1 MSSGNGQIVGAHSP
15 YEPQG
20 SDESP
25 DGSVSRLHM
34 NNRHGEVEG
43 SETEDSETSLSTT
56 SEETAKSQI
65 PRDRQLIPVSTTP
78 KETLREECTFT
89 TLRDDKVR
97 AKHWYSVVD
106 EFRDWYESYERSC
119 LEFEN
124 PEGEIVRGK
133 LTNSYQPE
141 YGDKYYAKLGD
152 LERAIDRKHDSL
164 TTVLQ
169 TFTCSNLNRQG
180 EYRPVGDCMRD
191 VVSGVNTA
199 RKMLHKILRGY
210 EWEYVRVVEPHKSGY
225 GHIHIAVFIDDPNNE
240 IDAEMFRPVMESY
253 VNNCTAA
260 GWEAHKPD
268 NSVSV
273 SEDIES
279 LPAYISKYIGQYGE
293 PPTERSIE
301 EQMFLAA
308 TWATNTRRLDFSNGA
323 QELIAGEKFRRETG
337 LRPEDRG
344 ESRSDEKTEYEET
357 SGVSEDSTGWD
368 VKRIVTVTKHKNE
381 RKYSDPTSGGVKMVE
396 IDGNDSVHLPAVRS

>member
-1 MSSGNGQIVGAHSP
+1 VSSGNEQIVGAHSP

-34 NNRHGEVEG
+34 TNRHGQAEG
-43 SETEDSETSLSTT
+43 SETANSETSLSTK
-56 SEETAKSQI
+56 SEETAQSQI
-65 PRDRQLIPVSTTP
+65 PRDRQLIPISTTP
-78 KETLREECTFT
+78 KETLREECTFE
-89 TLRDDKVR
+89 TLRESEVK
-97 AKHWYSVVD
+97 AKHLYSVVD
-106 EFRDWYESYERSC
+106 EWRDWYNGYERSH
-119 LEFEN
+119 LEFTN
-124 PEGEIVRGK
+124 PEGETVRGK

-152 LERAIDRKHDSL
+152 LERAIDREYDSL
-164 TTVLQ
+164 TTAML

-180 EYRPVGDCMRD
+180 QFRPIGDCMRD
-191 VVSGVNTA
+191 VMSGWGTC
-199 RKMLHKILRGY
+199 RKTLHKTLEDH
-210 EWEYVRVVEPHKSGY
+210 EWEYARVLEPHKSGY
-225 GHIHIAVFIDDPNNE
+225 GHLHIAVFIDSSSINE
-240 IDAEMFRPVMESY
+240 QTFEKTMESY
-253 VNNCTAA
+253 VDNCTAA
-260 GWEAHKPD
+260 GWEAHKPE

-273 SEDIES
+273 NDNIES
-279 LPAYISKYIGQYGE
+279 LPSYISKYIGQYGE

-301 EQMFLAA
+301 EQMFLAV

-344 ESRSDEKTEYEET
+344 EAKSDEKTECEGS

-368 VKRIVTVTKHKNE
+368 VKRIVTITKHKNE
-381 RKYSDPTSGGVKMVE
+381 RKHSDPTSGGVKMVE